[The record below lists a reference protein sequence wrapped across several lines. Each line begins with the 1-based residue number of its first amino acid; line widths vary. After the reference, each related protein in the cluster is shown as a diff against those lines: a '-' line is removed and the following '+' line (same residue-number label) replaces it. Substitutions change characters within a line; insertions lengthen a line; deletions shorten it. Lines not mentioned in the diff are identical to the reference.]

1 MTVDTTVQPKAVT
14 FPTEAGSQPAAP
26 LFQSALGD
34 RWRELPPCV
43 RRLHAGRDVESFSGR
58 AHITRGRGLVAW
70 LAACL
75 VGLPKAGED
84 VPLTVTMTC
93 TPDGEV
99 WERSFA
105 GRRLRSVLTSSPRPC
120 HVRERFGL
128 ATCELEL
135 PVEDAVLHFVVRR
148 GWLLGIPLPS
158 LMLPRSCTREFA
170 VDGVFHFNV
179 GLYAPL
185 SGGLIVRYR
194 GCLKPDAA

>member
-1 MTVDTTVQPKAVT
+1 MNRNPRA
-14 FPTEAGSQPAAP
+14 PAASHAGPEAGSQPAAP

-43 RRLHAGRDVESFSGR
+43 QRLHSGRNVETFSGR
-58 AHITRGRGLVAW
+58 AHIARGRGLVAW
-70 LAACL
+70 LAAWL
-75 VGLPKAGED
+75 VGLPKAGAD

-105 GRRLRSVLTSSPRPC
+105 GRRLRSVLTPSPKPY
-120 HVRERFGL
+120 HFRERFGL
-128 ATCELEL
+128 ATYELEL

-158 LMLPRSCTREFA
+158 LLLPRSCTREFA
-170 VDGVFHFNV
+170 ADGAFHFDV
-179 GLYAPL
+179 SLYAPVT
-185 SGGLIVRYR
+185 GGLIVRYR